1 MVRFRY
7 LFVDGVQR
15 RDVVLAAD
23 CLGEQRQ
30 IRCGKNLLL
39 EVAPGFP
46 QWNAQ
51 VTYFT
56 GFVEKFSDLVEYV
69 FQHGEPPGHR

>member
-39 EVAPGFP
+39 EVARVSTMERSGNVLH
-46 QWNAQ
+46 W
-51 VTYFT
+51 
-56 GFVEKFSDLVEYV
+56 LC
-69 FQHGEPPGHR
+69 